1 MKHHLTFEFTPDEIN
16 VLQVAL
22 DHMAKDLDELKND
35 DKIKADDKRVKN
47 CTALIK
53 GFHLLMSSVTHRP
66 SI

>member
-1 MKHHLTFEFTPDEIN
+1 MSYTLNLNAITFEAF
-16 VLQVAL
+16 VAL